1 MIDKNDFV
9 PANDQIA
16 YLSNHILT
24 IIGVSSQILFVL
36 CIIVLPIIV
45 GIKYVRANEEEKIKI
60 KKRIPIY
67 ICIVI
72 ILFLIVN
79 SSARISMDV

>member
-1 MIDKNDFV
+1 MIDKNEFV
-9 PANDQIA
+9 PANDEVEVLIH
-16 YLSNHILT
+16 HILSEA
-24 IIGVSSQILFVL
+24 IGIFQVIATLSL
-36 CIIVLPIIV
+36 IIVPIIL
-45 GIKYVRANEEEKIKI
+45 GIKYVRSNEEEKIKI

>member
-1 MIDKNDFV
+1 MIDKNEFV

-16 YLSNHILT
+16 YLIKHILT

-60 KKRIPIY
+60 KKEFQYIY
-67 ICIVI
+67 
-72 ILFLIVN
+72 
-79 SSARISMDV
+79 A